1 MNTYKIE
8 SVDTNKDIIRHRFD
22 MKTQYENGS
31 YLHKV
36 FLRFTLPDIYSSNE
50 RQFKW
55 IKYIGYN
62 LIENVICN
70 IKLNNADSTQ
80 IKLYT
85 YTEWL
90 FIWYEINLSNEEKQ
104 NHYDLIGHIPELYD
118 PIKAKINNNLYPVSH
133 LKKQKIKWLID
144 DNNTQQANFI
154 NIANDSNYNKPP
166 TIPSKTL
173 YVPLNFYFSNKITDS
188 LPLHLIDFIEF
199 EIKLRP
205 INKLYTVL
213 LNVDDF
219 IVDITQENIN
229 VNNYKTLIR
238 LPENII
244 FTDNQNFS
252 FSSNVHFNQF
262 RYFTIIYV

>member
-144 DNNTQQANFI
+144 DNNTQQA
-154 NIANDSNYNKPP
+154 
-166 TIPSKTL
+166 
-173 YVPLNFYFSNKITDS
+173 
-188 LPLHLIDFIEF
+188 
-199 EIKLRP
+199 
-205 INKLYTVL
+205 
-213 LNVDDF
+213 
-219 IVDITQENIN
+219 
-229 VNNYKTLIR
+229 
-238 LPENII
+238 
-244 FTDNQNFS
+244 
-252 FSSNVHFNQF
+252 
-262 RYFTIIYV
+262 